1 MKIKIGERFRKDL
14 GDLDVLKQSIKDIGL
29 LHPVVV
35 DEGGNLIAG
44 GRRCEA
50 WKQLDRNLNDI
61 PVNVVNI
68 PDALRGEHDENAVRK
83 NFTPSE
89 AVAIWEAME
98 KRHGNRFVESS
109 DSDGST
115 ERRKRASKVLNLST
129 DSLSKAKQIM
139 ESKNKELITEMDKQ
153 KQGNNIN
160 SAYRKLQRMKDEE
173 QIKNNHQNPIKG
185 KFKTIVID
193 PPWNYDENIIGRTK
207 PTYALLSMETLE
219 TLDIMKYADETCHL
233 YLWTTNAYIWRAIE
247 LGKRWG
253 FLYKTCLTWCKP
265 TIGLGT
271 YFRNNTEHCL
281 FFIKEGSK
289 STRAKNIG
297 TWFEAERGEHSQKPE
312 IFYEIVERASF
323 PPYLDIFGRR
333 QRKNWAVF
341 GNLKE
346 ALK

>member
-89 AVAIWEAME
+89 AVAVWKAME
-98 KRHGNRFVESS
+98 SYQFQRGRRS
-109 DSDGST
+109 DSD
-115 ERRKRASKVLNLST
+115 RPQPRNHASKVLNLST
-129 DSLSKAKQIM
+129 DSLSKAKQVM
-139 ESKNKELITEMDKQ
+139 ESKNEELIAEMDKQ
-153 KQGNNIN
+153 TPGNNIN
-160 SAYRKLQRMKDEE
+160 AAYRKLKQIKDEK
-173 QIKNNHQNPIKG
+173 QIKENPPKPING
-185 KFKTIVID
+185 KFQTIVID
-193 PPWNYDENIIGRTK
+193 PPWDYEDNFLGRSK
-207 PTYALLSMETLE
+207 PLYALMNIEQLE
-219 TLDIMKYADETCHL
+219 EMDVMKYADETCHL
-233 YLWTTNAYIWRAIE
+233 YLWTTNAFIWRAKE
-247 LGKRWG
+247 LGERWG
-253 FLYKTCLTWCKP
+253 FTYKTILTWCKP

-281 FFIKEGSK
+281 FFIRGGSK
-289 STRAKNIG
+289 STRVKDIG
-297 TWFEAERGEHSQKPE
+297 TWFEAKRGEHSQKPE
-312 IFYEIVERASF
+312 IFYEIVERASH
-323 PPYLDIFGRR
+323 PPYLDIFGRKE
-333 QRKNWAVF
+333 RKNWIIF
-341 GNLKE
+341 GKLKE
-346 ALK
+346 AS